1 MKKYQCK
8 RLQKS
13 EIRSLVTTELIL
25 RERWETTVLLGG
37 DMKSWAIMMLV
48 ASIAIFAFYFAN
60 VASGAFFGA
69 VWLQD
74 VGEMLVLVLACALFV
89 ISTLLFE
96 AQQRRK

>member
-1 MKKYQCK
+1 M
-8 RLQKS
+8 
-13 EIRSLVTTELIL
+13 II
-25 RERWETTVLLGG
+25 VLLGG
-37 DMKSWAIMMLV
+37 DMKTWAITTLL

-96 AQQRRK
+96 SQRSRK